1 MILASIHS
9 IIVFSQ
15 VEEQYG
21 KELKRQTIQ
30 KSKDIQILLNK
41 ILHEYKAQNYTWL
54 EEIATKTYLGNYE
67 YKEEP
72 LGKKNKAL
80 MVINRTMLRDLPAA
94 IDDKSIRRN

>member
-15 VEEQYG
+15 VEQQYG
-21 KELKRQTIQ
+21 KELKRQTVQII
-30 KSKDIQILLNK
+30 KDIQILLNK

-54 EEIATKTYLGNYE
+54 EKIATKTYLENYE
-67 YKEEP
+67 HIEEP

-80 MVINRTMLRDLPAA
+80 MGINRIMLRDLPAA